1 MTQRHILV
9 VDDNKEIR
17 RAVCGLISTDSRL
30 GTCEEAENGLEA
42 VQMAAKQHPDLVVMD
57 MSMPVMNGIEAAR
70 RIKKVMPAVLIVLL
84 SLHSDI
90 LNPVEMS
97 KIGIS
102 ALVSKYRASSDLV
115 PTMCSL
121 LSLPCPVAV

>member
-9 VDDNKEIR
+9 VDDNREIR

-30 GTCEEAENGLEA
+30 GTCDEAENGLEA

-57 MSMPVMNGIEAAR
+57 MSMPVMNGIEAAQ
-70 RIKKVMPAVLIVLL
+70 RIKKIMPAVLIVLL
-84 SLHSDI
+84 SLHTDF
-90 LNPVEMS
+90 LNPLEMS

-115 PTMCSL
+115 PTLCSL
-121 LSLPCPVAV
+121 LRLPCAVVV